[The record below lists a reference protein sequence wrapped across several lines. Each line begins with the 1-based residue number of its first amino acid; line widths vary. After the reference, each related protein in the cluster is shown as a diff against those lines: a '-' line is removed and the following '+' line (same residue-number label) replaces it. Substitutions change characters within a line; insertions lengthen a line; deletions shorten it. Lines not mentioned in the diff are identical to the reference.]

1 MMRLTKTLIDSKMTI
16 LWPFPQ
22 DLDNDVSL
30 MLSAEHKE
38 KKPYS
43 YDIIK
48 LTFRNKHYGQQ
59 GKAIQLLSMK
69 GEEDPVRY
77 EPLSSPNRT
86 LCAASLGIKV

>member
-1 MMRLTKTLIDSKMTI
+1 MTK

-22 DLDNDVSL
+22 DLDNDVSI
-30 MLSAEHKE
+30 MLTAEHKE
-38 KKPYS
+38 KDKYR

-69 GEEDPVRY
+69 GEEDPRRH
-77 EPLSSPNRT
+77 EPLTSQDRT
-86 LCAASLGIKV
+86 LCATAL